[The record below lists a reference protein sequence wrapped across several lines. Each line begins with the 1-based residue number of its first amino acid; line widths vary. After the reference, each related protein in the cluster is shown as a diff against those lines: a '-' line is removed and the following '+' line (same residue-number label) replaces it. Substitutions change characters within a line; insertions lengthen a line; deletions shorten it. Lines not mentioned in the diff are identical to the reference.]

1 MKKLDNKHLILL
13 VEDDPSDQTLIH
25 IAVQE
30 SQINVDLIIFDNA
43 EQTLEFMR
51 ETIENKSGKSQRL
64 PDLILLDL
72 KMPEMSGFQLL
83 EELRKDK
90 NLLPIPILILT
101 ISNNPEDVQRAYSLG
116 ANAFIHKP
124 GLFKDFINVFK
135 KLDSFWLKLIK
146 LPNAENN

>member
-1 MKKLDNKHLILL
+1 MIQPYKKHLILL

-30 SQINVDLIIFDNA
+30 ARINVDLIIFDNA
-43 EQTLEFMR
+43 KQALQYLQKNV
-51 ETIENKSGKSQRL
+51 ENTSGKPHRL

-72 KMPEMSGFQLL
+72 KIPEMNGFQLL

-90 NLLPIPILILT
+90 SLLPIPILILT

-124 GLFKDFINVFK
+124 GMFKDFINVFK
-135 KLDSFWLKLIK
+135 KLDRFWLQLIK
-146 LPNAENN
+146 LPNAGNG